1 MRVVQGRT
9 TVADVDELLAF
20 LDAVADEHDCVVQAF
35 DPRYV
40 VDEAHLRVAVDR
52 AARAW
57 RRDDGIARDPGVEV
71 LLYAAGRR
79 QISRALE
86 LGVGEGDDVPVVAVV
101 VSEFPGE
108 PFETDDR
115 EAAAADALAAEWADD
130 EVLEGVTDEAQ
141 VCEFFDI
148 GEAERA
154 ATDASLSEL
163 VRERVSLL
171 VVEK

>member
-1 MRVVQGRT
+1 MRVIQGRT
-9 TVADVDELLAF
+9 TVADVDEFLAF
-20 LDAVADEHDCVVQAF
+20 LDSVADEHDCVVQAF
-35 DPRYV
+35 DARYV
-40 VDEAHLRVAVDR
+40 VDEAHLRTAVDR

-57 RRDDGIARDPGVEV
+57 RRDDAIARDPGVEM

-86 LGVGEGDDVPVVAVV
+86 LGVSEGEAVPVVAVV
-101 VSEFPGE
+101 VGAFPGD

-115 EAAAADALAAEWADD
+115 EAAAADALAAEWTDD
-130 EVLEGVTDEAQ
+130 AVLGTATDEARI
-141 VCEFFDI
+141 CEFFGITD
-148 GEAERA
+148 AERT
-154 ATDASLSEL
+154 ATAASLSEL